1 MVNGL
6 GGTSM
11 GTMRPEAVAMTQKE
25 KLELYSVCSTG
36 DKGVW
41 VRDVHEE

>member
-25 KLELYSVCSTG
+25 KLEPIFSMQYWRQGGMGERCS
-36 DKGVW
+36 
-41 VRDVHEE
+41 